1 MYKVTLRF
9 LVLATLAI
17 FWSCQGGGSADSPT
31 SADGTLISGNLEGG
45 EDMQVLLDR
54 MIMNKSNVIEKTTID
69 DKGNFRMDLVEALD
83 PGIYR
88 IRAGAQRAFLH
99 FAGTEKSV
107 EINGKVE
114 DLKGYT
120 FDIKGSPSA
129 KKMIGNMKKMVAG
142 QIRGAD
148 LNSLIENEEDAIA
161 AMHYSASGGLQPSVA
176 NLALMKGVANRLK
189 TQYPQSEYASIYG
202 SAVQQAESE
211 IARQQSQEKIKVGQP
226 APDIALP
233 NPSGDVM
240 KLSDLK
246 GQVVL
251 LDFWASW
258 CGPCRRANPHVVESY
273 NKYKDK
279 GFTVYSVSLDRPGQ
293 SGRWTQ
299 AIEQDK
305 LAWPY
310 HVSDLKY
317 WNSAPAGVYGVRGIP
332 RTFLIDKNGTIAS
345 TRVSPMA
352 LDAEIEKL
360 L

>member
-9 LVLATLAI
+9 LVIAALAI
-17 FWSCQGGGSADSPT
+17 CWSCQSTGGDGPSSP
-31 SADGTLISGNLEGG
+31 DGTLISGNLEGG
-45 EDMQVLLDR
+45 EDMQILLDI
-54 MIMNKSNVIEKTTID
+54 MKMNKSNVIEKTTVD
-69 DKGNFRMDLVEALD
+69 DKGNFRMDLIEPLE

-99 FAGTEKSV
+99 FTGGEKSV

-114 DLKGYT
+114 DLKKYA
-120 FDIKGSPSA
+120 FEVEGSPSA
-129 KKMIGNMKKMVAG
+129 KRMIANMQKLVAG
-142 QIRGAD
+142 EIKGAD
-148 LNSLIENEEDAIA
+148 LKSLIENEEDAIA
-161 AMHYSASGGLQPSVA
+161 AMHYCASGGLQPSVA
-176 NLALMKGVANRLK
+176 NMALMKSVANRLK

-202 SAVQQAESE
+202 NAVQQAEQE

-273 NKYKDK
+273 HKYKDK

-293 SGRWTQ
+293 TSRWTQ
-299 AIEQDK
+299 AIQQDK
-305 LAWPY
+305 LSWPY
-310 HVSDLKY
+310 HVSDLQY

-332 RTFLIDKNGTIAS
+332 RTFLIDKNGVIAS
-345 TRVSPMA
+345 TRVSPYQ
-352 LDAEIEKL
+352 LDDEIEAL